1 MPSRWIEFVKE
12 WSKNNN
18 VSYGCAL
25 SDARMKAQYY
35 KKYPKKLTKAQL
47 IQKEEAEKATMLMED
62 VNVAKK
68 EKKEKYKNRLN
79 AVEASLDLKDFI
91 QANKLLKELKTKDI
105 TNPDTRKKLKQLI
118 IRFNNERPKKP
129 SVPIEEEK
137 ILAQPVLKRRK
148 TKELVEEKSPVEL
161 VIEEEK
167 PKPKNPSI
175 KFKFTRKMGIKS
187 FDDIYYQ
194 VYYWIQLLG
203 RYKIL
208 TGDTDIRYK
217 DKNQKDDIMKLIT
230 DNYSKIKILHQ
241 LLNERLNYLVKIN
254 KLKPIDFDDITL
266 FHNGDRDNY
275 EFYDL
280 GDIEKGDWGD
290 IGELSTDKVGLE
302 IWREPYKSGIFKTSN
317 DALDKVLNTFDKV
330 YNNFFSIMK
339 YMGIDKNTAEI
350 IIAEND
356 AQPVLP
362 TYQNIKDTRTPQQK
376 VFDISDLDREI
387 QSYLK
392 DELSNIDEKLLKRLI
407 LEWLDRFIKVRG
419 KINEKTK
426 DWLNQSPIKIIDD
439 FRVMYDRHKKG
450 INNLPNLPVFKFTG
464 DEFTPKK
471 LKEYILLK
479 IAEDPFS
486 NWKVGD
492 EGLINRNPV
501 KVIKKDALEL
511 KVRFDEPSGRRYIND
526 GYFEKFDSRT
536 YKGSLMTLKK
546 NNIEYLT
553 KIPSNYDW
561 EKFVDTRYG

>member
-148 TKELVEEKSPVEL
+148 TKELVEE
-161 VIEEEK
+161 
-167 PKPKNPSI
+167 
-175 KFKFTRKMGIKS
+175 
-187 FDDIYYQ
+187 
-194 VYYWIQLLG
+194 
-203 RYKIL
+203 
-208 TGDTDIRYK
+208 
-217 DKNQKDDIMKLIT
+217 
-230 DNYSKIKILHQ
+230 
-241 LLNERLNYLVKIN
+241 
-254 KLKPIDFDDITL
+254 
-266 FHNGDRDNY
+266 
-275 EFYDL
+275 
-280 GDIEKGDWGD
+280 
-290 IGELSTDKVGLE
+290 
-302 IWREPYKSGIFKTSN
+302 EP
-317 DALDKVLNTFDKV
+317 
-330 YNNFFSIMK
+330 
-339 YMGIDKNTAEI
+339 
-350 IIAEND
+350 
-356 AQPVLP
+356 LP

-392 DELSNIDEKLLKRLI
+392 DELSDIDEKLLKRLI